1 MTPSNGNIFRVAGHL
16 CGEFVGPGEFPT
28 QRPVTQSFDV
38 FLDLRPNKRL
48 SKHSWGW
55 WFEMP
60 SCPLWRHCNDSYQT
74 MRPWG
79 TFHERVFPWH
89 FKFNGKFVLAW
100 LHRRVSYRYKIS
112 CPIFHSDQFTT
123 IWIRAE
129 LNFHRIWIAME
140 QGKSEGFDSCD
151 RPSNLKLDSNRQFF
165 RPCDREIWRMT
176 LQYNRAPLLCYF
188 KLCASFRS
196 HWWIQTSITVRK
208 RPIWVKFDDF

>member
-1 MTPSNGNIFRVAGHL
+1 MNIFRAIWLIPVSVVYIRISIKITTRIIPWITYCNYMLSPKIIFKSIVWCSRHL
-16 CGEFVGPGEFPT
+16 GYQHFGPKSWF
-28 QRPVTQSFDV
+28 QLDV
-38 FLDLRPNKRL
+38 V
-48 SKHSWGW
+48 
-55 WFEMP
+55 
-60 SCPLWRHCNDSYQT
+60 PLEIVSDFTSIDSVLFRFITISIKSY
-74 MRPWG
+74 P
-79 TFHERVFPWH
+79 HVF
-89 FKFNGKFVLAW
+89 
-100 LHRRVSYRYKIS
+100 
-112 CPIFHSDQFTT
+112 Q
-123 IWIRAE
+123 
-129 LNFHRIWIAME
+129 E